1 MSRPRRVYIETYGCQ
16 MNLND
21 SEVMAGILTRS
32 GYRIVNSPD
41 EADVI
46 LLNTCAVREHAE
58 RRVFGRLSNL
68 KVYKQRNPMLILGV
82 CGCMAQHLGDR
93 ILEKAPYVDLILGPD
108 AYRSLPHAL
117 AKVRRDEPYLNLRL
131 DASELYEDVEP
142 MRERGVRAWVTIMR
156 GCNKFCTFCI
166 VPFVRGRERSRPL
179 ENILDEIKSLAD
191 EGYKEI
197 VLLGQNVNSYNDGR
211 HNFADLLDRVAEVD
225 GILRIRFTAP
235 YPSDMTD
242 EVIEVMASH
251 DNICKH
257 VHLPLQAGSDRILK
271 LMRRG
276 YTSDE
281 FLDLVDKLRGRMPE
295 VGLSTDIIVGFPT
308 ETEEDFRATY
318 EMMERIRFDSAFTFK
333 YSPREGSIASKRF
346 RDDVPEEVKS
356 RRLAEIIDLQE
367 RISLEKNR
375 TFIDREVEVLVEG
388 PSKKGEGDLFGKT
401 DDFRTTVFP
410 DDGSSPGEIARVIVK
425 RVTSHT
431 LIGESLCGGRR

>member
-32 GYRIVNSPD
+32 GYQIVNSPD

-68 KVYKQRNPMLILGV
+68 KVYKQRNPRLILGV

-93 ILEKAPYVDLILGPD
+93 IIEKAPYVDLILGPD
-108 AYRSLPHAL
+108 AYRSLPQAL

-271 LMRRG
+271 LMRRS
-276 YTSDE
+276 YT
-281 FLDLVDKLRGRMPE
+281 
-295 VGLSTDIIVGFPT
+295 
-308 ETEEDFRATY
+308 
-318 EMMERIRFDSAFTFK
+318 
-333 YSPREGSIASKRF
+333 
-346 RDDVPEEVKS
+346 
-356 RRLAEIIDLQE
+356 
-367 RISLEKNR
+367 
-375 TFIDREVEVLVEG
+375 
-388 PSKKGEGDLFGKT
+388 
-401 DDFRTTVFP
+401 
-410 DDGSSPGEIARVIVK
+410 
-425 RVTSHT
+425 
-431 LIGESLCGGRR
+431 

>member
-1 MSRPRRVYIETYGCQ
+1 MPKPRRVYIETYGCQ

-21 SEVMAGILTRS
+21 SEVMAGILSRS
-32 GYRIVNSPD
+32 GYRIVGSPD

-58 RRVFGRLSNL
+58 RRVFGRLVHL
-68 KVYKQRNPMLILGV
+68 KRYKLRNPNLILGI
-82 CGCMAQHLGDR
+82 CGCMAQHLGER
-93 ILEKAPYVDLILGPD
+93 IAERAPFVDLILGPD
-108 AYRSLPHAL
+108 AYRSLPDAIER
-117 AKVRRDEPYLNLRL
+117 AYRDEPYLNLRL
-131 DASELYEDVEP
+131 DHSELYEEVEP
-142 MRERGVRAWVTIMR
+142 IREKGVRAWVTIMR

-166 VPFVRGRERSRPL
+166 VPFVRGRERSRPF
-179 ENILDEIKSLAD
+179 ESILDEVKALAD
-191 EGYKEI
+191 EGYREI
-197 VLLGQNVNSYNDGR
+197 VLLGQNVNSYDDGE
-211 HNFADLLDRVAEVD
+211 HNFADLLEGVVQVEGV
-225 GILRIRFTAP
+225 LRIRFTAP

-242 EVIEVMASH
+242 DVIEVMASH

-276 YTSDE
+276 YTSEE
-281 FLDLVDKLRGRMPE
+281 FLELVHKLRGRMPGI
-295 VGLSTDIIVGFPT
+295 GLSTDVIVGFPT

-356 RRLAEIIDLQE
+356 RRLTEIIELQE
-367 RISLEKNR
+367 RISREKNSA
-375 TFIDREVEVLVEG
+375 FIGKRVEVLVEG
-388 PSKKGEGDLFGKT
+388 RSKKGENDLFGKT

-410 DDGSSPGEIARVIVK
+410 NDGSTPGEMVEVLIK
-425 RVTSHT
+425 RATSHT
-431 LIGESLCGGRR
+431 LIGESVCGR

>member
-1 MSRPRRVYIETYGCQ
+1 MPGPRRVYIETYGCQ

-46 LLNTCAVREHAE
+46 LINTCAVREHAE

-68 KVYKQRNPMLILGV
+68 RAYKQRNPGLILGV

-93 ILEKAPYVDLILGPD
+93 IIEKAPFVDLILGPD
-108 AYRSLPHAL
+108 AYRSLPQAL
-117 AKVRRDEPYLNLRL
+117 ESIRRDEPYLNLRL
-131 DASELYEDVEP
+131 DPSELYEGLEP
-142 MRERGVRAWVTIMR
+142 VREKGVRAWVTIMR

-166 VPFVRGRERSRPL
+166 VPFVRGRERSRPV
-179 ENILDEIKSLAD
+179 ENILDEVKSLAD

-197 VLLGQNVNSYNDGR
+197 VLLGQNVNSYDDGK
-211 HNFADLLDRVAEVD
+211 HNFADLLERVAEVD

-242 EVIEVMASH
+242 DVIEVMASH

-257 VHLPLQAGSDRILK
+257 VHLPLQAGSDRILR

-276 YTSDE
+276 YTSEE
-281 FLDLVDKLRGRMPE
+281 FLELVDKLRDRMPE
-295 VGLSTDIIVGFPT
+295 IGLSTDIIVGFPT
-308 ETEEDFRATY
+308 ETEEDFQATY
-318 EMMERIRFDSAFTFK
+318 EMMERIRFDFAFTFK

-356 RRLAEIIDLQE
+356 RRLTEIIDLQE
-367 RISLEKNR
+367 RISLEKN
-375 TFIDREVEVLVEG
+375 TALIGREVEVLVEG
-388 PSKKGEGDLFGKT
+388 RSKKREGDLFGKT

-410 DDGSSPGEIARVIVK
+410 DDGSPPGEMVRVIVK

-431 LIGESLCGGRR
+431 LIGEGVCGRGR